1 MAANISLLYS
11 LKDKN
16 EESASESEFNN
27 GLSVFDHSD
36 IKTSLYIGIIRI
48 CHLCMGIS
56 IV

>member
-16 EESASESEFNN
+16 EESASETEFNN

-36 IKTSLYIGIIRI
+36 RKTSLYIGIIRI